1 MQLKGRVQKY
11 VASICIITDI
21 QYRKTP
27 GITIR
32 TGLEYH
38 LPIGQDDQKL
48 RFGSVGL
55 RLKHLINPKP
65 NILV

>member
-48 RFGSVGL
+48 RFGSV
-55 RLKHLINPKP
+55 
-65 NILV
+65 